1 MFIKILNR
9 LIALIFAISL
19 IACGHQEKTIDKA
32 VLDKILKF
40 GASAYF
46 DLNGNW
52 MKPETA
58 QHYDIDDNFLNWG
71 RTDIPEQA
79 IKAGITNVLVL
90 VQYVISPEG
99 KIVYVSTL
107 SSKQIG
113 KNETDSLGFG
123 IEDKAMSYFKVG
135 TQLKRRTATY
145 FSKTKPEDLKPC
157 YQLKLKYIH
166 FGDHQVW
173 YAVEENAHSKKI
185 EYTEITTKFTEQTDS
200 LDAFFDKNM
209 IYPKS
214 EIAKNISGTV
224 QVSFYV
230 TPEYKVLE
238 PKIEKG
244 INPAFDTEA
253 MRLLKLLEKNTEPL
267 KFHTLMEEI
276 SNKLS
281 KDKSNRQWNKNDYF
295 KVYTTIVFK
304 LDKIKRTV

>member
-1 MFIKILNR
+1 MFMKILNR
-9 LIALIFAISL
+9 LIALIFAIGL
-19 IACGHQEKTIDKA
+19 VACGHQEKPIDKA
-32 VLDKILKF
+32 ILDKILKLGYPSF
-40 GASAYF
+40 F

-58 QHYDIDDNFLNWG
+58 QNYGMDRYFQYWG

-79 IKAGITNVLVL
+79 IKAGITNAKVE
-90 VQYVISPEG
+90 VQYIISPEG
-99 KIVYVSTL
+99 KIIYVSTL
-107 SSKQIG
+107 YSKQIG
-113 KNETDSLGFG
+113 RDYTDSLGFG
-123 IEDKAMSYFKVG
+123 IEDKAKSLFKVG
-135 TQLKRRTATY
+135 TQLM
-145 FSKTKPEDLKPC
+145 SKPAAYMSDIKPENLKPC
-157 YQLKLKYIH
+157 YQLVNATIH
-166 FGDHQVW
+166 FGDHQIW
-173 YAVEENAHSKKI
+173 YAVEENAHNRKI

-214 EIAKNISGTV
+214 EISKNICGIV

-244 INPAFDTEA
+244 INPAFDAEA

-281 KDKSNRQWNKNDYF
+281 KDKSNRQWNKNDYL
-295 KVYTTIVFK
+295 KVYTTIVFN